1 VTTVEALAFV
11 RAHGV
16 VLEAAT
22 GPVPSLAGAIV
33 GGPIRGSWW
42 GHARSHDIFVL
53 TRAIRD
59 CPDVL
64 VCRLVDG
71 KITYVH
77 RRLWP
82 ALVRVA
88 ERFPRK
94 HLAKVHEK
102 HTASGRHITEEVAY
116 PGWVSRELA
125 AQAGELDE
133 QSALGEIGAW
143 YTKNGDVWKR
153 RT

>member
-1 VTTVEALAFV
+1 MTTAEALAFV
-11 RAHGV
+11 RTHGV

-22 GPVPSLAGAIV
+22 GPVPSLAGAIA

-42 GHARSHDIFVL
+42 GHARSHEIFIL

-88 ERFPRK
+88 KRFPHK
-94 HLAKVHEK
+94 HLGKVHEK
-102 HTASGRHITEEVAY
+102 HTASGRHVSEVVAY

-125 AQAGELDE
+125 AQARQLDE
-133 QSALGEIGAW
+133 QSALGDLGAW
-143 YTKNGDVWKR
+143 CEKSTSR
-153 RT
+153 RR